1 MVFLAFTNG
10 YKTIWPIFGSA
21 NQLLAALTL
30 VAVTAWLVREGRSF
44 TFAAIPAVFMLA
56 TTFASLTMLLPKYI
70 QDGRWAL
77 VIADLVLF
85 ALAVGVVVLTV
96 RFFAEQRRKRAL
108 QAADVPAS

>member
-1 MVFLAFTNG
+1 
-10 YKTIWPIFGSA
+10 
-21 NQLLAALTL
+21 
-30 VAVTAWLVREGRSF
+30 
-44 TFAAIPAVFMLA
+44 
-56 TTFASLTMLLPKYI
+56 
-70 QDGRWAL
+70 